1 LRKAHLE
8 AIEVYFICAWYWVI
22 SMFSNCTKTFLRT
35 IFSSHP
41 PTSLDPT
48 PPVLLARRTRHRT
61 SESIFFVSRASPD
74 AEIATH
80 IAHIL
85 ENAGKRVIIQNWD
98 FKNRS
103 FMERMQATHTS
114 GGRVVALLRPT
125 IRAVIAARRSGR
137 TPSQMTHS
145 TVKVWSLP

>member
-1 LRKAHLE
+1 MRKAHLE
-8 AIEVYFICAWYWVI
+8 AIEVYFICAVLGNRHVFELYKDFFADDVL
-22 SMFSNCTKTFLRT
+22 K
-35 IFSSHP
+35 P
-41 PTSLDPT
+41 PLTSLDPT
-48 PPVLLARRTRHRT
+48 PPVLLARRTRHRKI
-61 SESIFFVSRASPD
+61 ESLFFVSRASPD

-114 GGRVVALLRPT
+114 GGRVVALL
-125 IRAVIAARRSGR
+125 
-137 TPSQMTHS
+137 
-145 TVKVWSLP
+145 

>member
-1 LRKAHLE
+1 MRKAHLE
-8 AIEVYFICAWYWVI
+8 AIEVYFICAVLGNRHVFELYKDFFTDDVL
-22 SMFSNCTKTFLRT
+22 K
-35 IFSSHP
+35 P
-41 PTSLDPT
+41 PADQLDPT

-80 IAHIL
+80 IAHIP

-98 FKNRS
+98 FKNCS

-114 GGRVVALLRPT
+114 GGRVVACFDRLSEP
-125 IRAVIAARRSGR
+125 
-137 TPSQMTHS
+137 
-145 TVKVWSLP
+145 